1 MTTVD
6 HDLLADYVGGAL
18 EGTPDEA
25 RVAELI
31 AADPAWQAAADEL
44 RGALALVSADL
55 AVLSATPEPMPADVA
70 ARFDALLASSE
81 FAPVPAAAPRA
92 GVGERTLDRSDRPS
106 RPGAARRPRRRWVM
120 PTAVA
125 AGVLALAGI
134 VLPLGPLGM
143 SAQEAGTMADA
154 PAAAPAA
161 AGPVPAYA
169 SGSDYLRES
178 MREGMRAAASAKSSP
193 DAELFSTPTDSAS
206 PGDVAALSYD
216 LHRAPAGL
224 ARLTASPDALA
235 RCLDAVRT
243 AVPGTVT
250 SVDFARFEGRPAV
263 VMMVDT
269 ASGRLWF
276 VAGPGC
282 GVNGPDELFRAPRD

>member
-18 EGTPDEA
+18 EGTPDET
-25 RVAELI
+25 RIAELI

-55 AVLSATPEPMPADVA
+55 TVLSATPEPMPADVA
-70 ARFDALLASSE
+70 ARFDALLASPE
-81 FAPVPAAAPRA
+81 FAPVPPVAPRS
-92 GVGERTLDRSDRPS
+92 GVGERTLDRSDRPA
-106 RPGAARRPRRRWVM
+106 RPSAARRPRRRWVM

-134 VLPLGPLGM
+134 VLPLGSLGM

-161 AGPVPAYA
+161 AGLVPANA
-169 SGSDYLRES
+169 SGTDYRREQ
-178 MREGMRAAASAKSSP
+178 MHEGVRALASAKDSSAPELLTTP
-193 DAELFSTPTDSAS
+193 DDATAMRNHLK
-206 PGDVAALSYD
+206 
-216 LHRAPAGL
+216 APAGL
-224 ARLTASPDALA
+224 ERLTGSPAALA
-235 RCLDAVRT
+235 QCLDAVRT

-250 SVDFARFEGRPAV
+250 SVDFAHFEGRPAL

-269 ASGRLWF
+269 ATAGYWF

>member
-25 RVAELI
+25 RIADLISSDAE
-31 AADPAWQAAADEL
+31 WQAAADEL
-44 RGALALVSADL
+44 RGALSLVSADL
-55 AVLSATPEPMPADVA
+55 TVLAATPEPMPADVA
-70 ARFDALLASSE
+70 ARFDALLASPE
-81 FAPVPAAAPRA
+81 FAPVPPVAPRS
-92 GVGERTLDRSDRPS
+92 GVGERTLDRSVRSS
-106 RPGAARRPRRRWVM
+106 RPTRAARRRWVM

-134 VLPLGPLGM
+134 VLPLGSLGM
-143 SAQEAGTMADA
+143 SAQEAGKMADA

-161 AGPVPAYA
+161 GLVPANA
-169 SGSDYLRES
+169 SGTDYRRELMS
-178 MREGMRAAASAKSSP
+178 EGVRTFASA
-193 DAELFSTPTDSAS
+193 TDSSLPELLTTPDDPSTMRKYAK
-206 PGDVAALSYD
+206 
-216 LHRAPAGL
+216 APSGL
-224 ARLTASPDALA
+224 ERLTGSPEALA
-235 RCLDAVRT
+235 RCLDAVR
-243 AVPGTVT
+243 AAAPGAVT
-250 SVDFARFEGRPAV
+250 SVDFARFEGRPAL

-269 ASGRLWF
+269 ATGGYWF